1 MDKNEEMICDDCGQT
16 FQSSSDSQSPIKH
29 CPKCV
34 EKIQEEML
42 KIMFGESDTQHRYES
57 AGVRTKYFADYSSE
71 SADKVLDYH
80 SLIEAIH
87 EYFDPTTD
95 HDFEYLELR
104 INLLRKVF
112 GIDSK
117 SIDQDFRAIDQL
129 LMGFGKIVP
138 VSVLPFEGAL
148 ELPQSIDTEAH
159 IFIEKKFH
167 TQLRE
172 IKEIAYEI
180 QRAYITY
187 IIQHSINPR
196 LRSKTVTLRE
206 LISSGL
212 ASHDPGSEY
221 DD

>member
-1 MDKNEEMICDDCGQT
+1 MTCADCGET
-16 FQSSSDSQSPIKH
+16 FQSSSEVQSPIKH

-34 EKIQEEML
+34 EKIQEDML
-42 KIMFGESDTQHRYES
+42 RIMFGESDAQQRHES
-57 AGVRTKYFADYSSE
+57 AVVRTKYFADYSSE
-71 SADKVLDYH
+71 SPDKVLDYH

-95 HDFEYLELR
+95 HDFEYLEMR

>member
-1 MDKNEEMICDDCGQT
+1 MNKEVKCDLCGTT
-16 FQSSSDSQSPIKH
+16 FQGSSGTQNPIGH

-34 EKIQEEML
+34 EKEQDEML
-42 KIMFGESDTQHRYES
+42 RIMFGESDTQERYES
-57 AGVRTKYFADYSSE
+57 ARVRTKYFADYSSE
-71 SADKVLDYH
+71 SVDKVLDYH

-95 HDFEYLELR
+95 HDFEYLKMR

-117 SIDQDFRAIDQL
+117 SLDQNFRVIDEL

-159 IFIEKKFH
+159 IFIQKKFR
-167 TQLRE
+167 TQLGE
-172 IKEIAYEI
+172 IKEMSYEI

-187 IIQHSINPR
+187 IIQHSISPR
-196 LRSKTVTLRE
+196 LRSKTVTLKE

-221 DD
+221 D